1 MLLVRGRLP
10 LTQLI
15 RFTAL
20 RPRTV
25 RACIL
30 VLVQHNII
38 WHVLSDEGEMFEV
51 NIDECLMRLRFGKFI
66 YKSEELFGKPVR
78 DLNLTFC
85 LIILIVIEQAAEVV
99 QVILDHGKLKVPDI
113 MSLLG
118 IYDGKGMSLGVSL
131 FPYLRI

>member
-1 MLLVRGRLP
+1 
-10 LTQLI
+10 
-15 RFTAL
+15 
-20 RPRTV
+20 
-25 RACIL
+25 
-30 VLVQHNII
+30 
-38 WHVLSDEGEMFEV
+38 MFEV

-85 LIILIVIEQAAEVV
+85 SIILIVIEQAAEVV

-118 IYDGKGMSLGVSL
+118 IYDGKGMSLGVSV